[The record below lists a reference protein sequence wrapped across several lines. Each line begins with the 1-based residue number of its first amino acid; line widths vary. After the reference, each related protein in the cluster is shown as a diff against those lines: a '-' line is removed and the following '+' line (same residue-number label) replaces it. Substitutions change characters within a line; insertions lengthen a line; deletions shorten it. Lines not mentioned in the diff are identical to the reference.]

1 VKAFRPY
8 SFKCLFIAIW
18 ILLVS
23 LLWSG
28 NAFTQNIIDTV
39 GRNSDSVWV
48 EIIKSKLHS
57 LIAVS
62 VISPSMKKDSLGKLQ
77 IDSLEKNDS
86 IIDKKAPL
94 IAFKQGYI
102 QYNLNYRSYIDTP
115 YAEGDIFQHIG
126 MVNADFVIAGTV
138 PITVNYFER
147 QSNSELFRDFRDVRA
162 DINGPELRRLQL
174 EKLRRELRDKIH
186 SLEDKATLGNLNVQ
200 RKNQDDLRGL
210 LKNPKLIEL
219 LIQSKENI
227 INLEERDPSFKW
239 RDSIEIYSQKYIS
252 LYESREK
259 DALLVEKKID
269 SLREVY
275 LAARKKMQN
284 LQALVNRQM
293 DTKDGLYQLRKALQD
308 SGMQGK
314 RRGGFSGF
322 LYSMRRVSLG
332 RTVPDFSPLTLKNI
346 NVKGINTEFGNNWW
360 YAAFCAGIVDFR
372 LRDFVHG
379 NKKQPTQSVYAAKAG
394 IGSREGTHIFFTGY
408 KGRKQLYSF
417 NKPSSEVVGVGTEL
431 QYVWKKYHLFTA
443 EIAQSSVP
451 SNAVASEGKDEINFK
466 DRTASAYNL
475 QWRSYFPGIKA
486 RAEGFYQKT
495 GVNFQSFNSYRVNA
509 ATESWSLRYEQYFF
523 KRQLRINA
531 GVRKNDYE
539 NPLIG
544 QNYKSNT
551 IFKTL
556 HATFKKRKW
565 PSISVGYIPSS
576 QYVIIDS
583 LVYESRY
590 QTLTTNINHS
600 YKIGIASALTNAF
613 YSKFYNSGSDS
624 GFVYFNAQ
632 HVSIY
637 QQLMFLKHSGTL
649 GVTITRSRQ
658 FTLSVY
664 QIGAG
669 TVLRKKI
676 HLEFGTKINRLD
688 NDIMKVGIYG
698 RSQVKLPFVGDISL
712 WYDDGYLP
720 GIGKQLI
727 KNQQMNIGFT
737 RRIK

>member
-1 VKAFRPY
+1 MKILRPY
-8 SFKCLFIAIW
+8 HFKFLVIATW
-18 ILLVS
+18 TLSMS
-23 LLWSG
+23 LLFG
-28 NAFTQNIIDTV
+28 GQVFAQNMQ
-39 GRNSDSVWV
+39 DSVANNADSIWV
-48 EIIKSKLHS
+48 ETVKSKLSS
-57 LIAVS
+57 LIVVS
-62 VISPSMKKDSLGKLQ
+62 FVSPSLKKDSLERLQ

-94 IAFKQGYI
+94 LAFKQGYI

-115 YAEGDIFQHIG
+115 YAESDIFQHIG

-138 PITVNYFER
+138 PITVSYFER

-162 DINGPELRRLQL
+162 DINGPVLRRLQV
-174 EKLRRELRDKIH
+174 EKLRKTLRDKIE
-186 SLEDKATLGNLNVQ
+186 SLEDKATLGNLNIQ
-200 RKNQDDLRGL
+200 RKNQNDLKGL

-227 INLEERDPSFKW
+227 INLDERDPSSKW
-239 RDSIEIYSQKYIS
+239 RDSIEIYSQKYVS
-252 LYESREK
+252 LYESKEK
-259 DALLVEKKID
+259 DALLLEKKID
-269 SLREVY
+269 SVREVY
-275 LAARKKMQN
+275 LAVRKKMQD
-284 LQALVNRQM
+284 LQALVNRQI
-293 DTKDGLYQLRKALQD
+293 DTRDGLYQLRKALPD
-308 SGMQGK
+308 SGMDGK
-314 RRGGFSGF
+314 KRGGFSGF

-346 NVKGINTEFGNNWW
+346 NVKGINAEFGNNWW

-372 LRDFVHG
+372 LRDFVNG
-379 NKKQPTQSVYAAKAG
+379 NKRQPQQSVYAAKAG
-394 IGSREGTHIFFTGY
+394 IGSKEGTHIFFTGY

-417 NKPSSEVVGVGTEL
+417 NKPSSEIVGVSTEL
-431 QYVWKKYHLFTA
+431 QYVWKKNHLFTA

-451 SNAVASEGKDEINFK
+451 SNTVASEGKDEINFK
-466 DRTASAYNL
+466 DHTASAYNL

-509 ATESWSLRYEQYFF
+509 ATESWSLKYEQYFF

-556 HATFKKRKW
+556 QATFKKRRW
-565 PSISVGYIPSS
+565 PSLSVGYIPSS
-576 QYVIIDS
+576 QYVIVDS

-649 GVTITRSRQ
+649 GVTITRSSQ

-669 TVLRKKI
+669 TVLRKRI

-688 NDIMKVGIYG
+688 NDIIKVGVYG
-698 RSQVKLPFVGDISL
+698 RSQVRLPFVGDISL